1 MQTAVE
7 YIFEQLEEQGLIFL
21 TTKTN
26 EMTISIS
33 ASDYLD
39 IKRLS
44 KEMEKQQ
51 IIDAYKF
58 GLSDEYV
65 IGSEQYYN
73 ETYGSKGSDETN
85 GNNVEKVPNVTSSQ
99 TERIYSEE
107 EVLEIV
113 SNCDGSISQA
123 KKWFEQFKKK

>member
-1 MQTAVE
+1 MQTTVD

-39 IKRLS
+39 IKRLA

-65 IGSEQYYN
+65 IGSKQYYN
-73 ETYGSKGSDETN
+73 ETYGSKGSDE
-85 GNNVEKVPNVTSSQ
+85 KQLS
-99 TERIYSEE
+99 
-107 EVLEIV
+107 
-113 SNCDGSISQA
+113 
-123 KKWFEQFKKK
+123 K